1 MRRLA
6 SKPNAMPALR
16 SFRRT
21 LCSGRQPETQDNSTE
36 SEQTMDEHTEAND

>member
-6 SKPNAMPALR
+6 LKPNAMPAPR

-21 LCSGRQPETQDNSTE
+21 LCSGRQPETQDNSAD
-36 SEQTMDEHTEAND
+36 SEQTMDEHIEAND